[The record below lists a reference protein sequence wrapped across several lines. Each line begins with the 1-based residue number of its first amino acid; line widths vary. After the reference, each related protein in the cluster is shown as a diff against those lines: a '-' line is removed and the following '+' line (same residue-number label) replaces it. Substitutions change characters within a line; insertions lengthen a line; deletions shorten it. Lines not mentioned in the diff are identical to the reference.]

1 MASDIQNFLKE
12 QFCSYEDHFIA
23 MGESY
28 HGFSKA
34 YQAYTSA
41 VILLESSF
49 FFPANSYL
57 TPEISQNSS
66 SAKSA
71 PGFAPESLL
80 SEALSSQ
87 DSDKCGQILK
97 DLEEQYFR
105 NTQVLPDQTKDL
117 YYKPFSFSGKCPQT
131 AKAAL
136 TFLKFRKHD
145 VSYGKLFYLSGAS

>member
-1 MASDIQNFLKE
+1 
-12 QFCSYEDHFIA
+12 

-66 SAKSA
+66 SAKPA
-71 PGFAPESLL
+71 PGFVPESLL

-97 DLEEQYFR
+97 DLEEQYFQEYTR
-105 NTQVLPDQTKDL
+105 FCLIRPRICTI
-117 YYKPFSFSGKCPQT
+117 SFFFLWKMPADSKSYPY
-131 AKAAL
+131 
-136 TFLKFRKHD
+136 FLKFRKYD
-145 VSYGKLFYLSGAS
+145 VPFGKLFYLSGAS